1 MNRVN
6 IINYISN
13 LANKNN
19 DNSELILAIEQ
30 ARLELEAA
38 RSNFNSA
45 EDFNLIDAAI
55 FSEEAAKKRYDYYL
69 SIAKRRGIKVSNNYV
84 LEHCMELYK

>member
-69 SIAKRRGIKVSNNYV
+69 SIAKRRGVKVSNYYV

>member
-45 EDFNLIDAAI
+45 EDFNLIDGAI
-55 FSEEAAKKRYDYYL
+55 FSEEAAKKR
-69 SIAKRRGIKVSNNYV
+69 
-84 LEHCMELYK
+84 

>member
-69 SIAKRRGIKVSNNYV
+69 SIAKRRGIKVSNHYV